1 MANQHNF
8 PLIGQAQ
15 LGNKI
20 LSASTTLGGTD
31 SGKAFVNTPASGSI
45 TVTLPKASI
54 GSRFIF
60 VETSAHNIV
69 VQPQS
74 VDTIRGSSIGVATTL
89 SSLGSKL
96 LLSCVTPGF
105 WELF

>member
-1 MANQHNF
+1 MSNQHNF

-20 LSASTTLGGTD
+20 LSASTTLSGTD
-31 SGKAFVNTPASGSI
+31 SGKAFVNTPAPGTI
-45 TVTLPKASI
+45 TITLPKAAI
-54 GSRFIF
+54 GTRYIF
-60 VETSAHNIV
+60 VETSAHNMVI
-69 VQPQS
+69 QPQAA
-74 VDTIRGSSIGVATTL
+74 DAIRGSSAGVATTL

-96 LLSCVTPGF
+96 LLTCVTPGF

>member
-1 MANQHNF
+1 MSNQHNF

-20 LSASTTLGGTD
+20 LSASTTLSGTD
-31 SGKAFVNTPASGSI
+31 SGKAFVNTTAAGSI
-45 TVTLPKASI
+45 TISLPKATI

-60 VETSAHNIV
+60 VETVAHNMVIT
-69 VQPQS
+69 PIAT
-74 VDTIRGSSIGVATTL
+74 DAIRGSTVGVATTL
-89 SSLGSKL
+89 SSLGANLK
-96 LLSCVTPGF
+96 LSCVTPGF

>member
-20 LSASTTLGGTD
+20 LSASTTLSGTD